1 MKKLF
6 VVIVALSSSLAF
18 AQGKDAA
25 KDKPAA
31 AAAAPAKDAGKGA
44 DKAAAAPAPGA
55 GMAQAGPWARKP
67 KDEKAVKKE
76 IEAFFKEEEE
86 LMKKGDFD
94 ATLVRYDFPVFMATD
109 DAKGTVES
117 KYYSRDEY
125 VAMMKPMM
133 ANMPKDM
140 KMTHKPNV
148 VVLSDSLASVT
159 DDFTMTIGKEKLSG
173 KNHALLVKV
182 GGKWKWKSM
191 TEAGWGGM
199 NDSAPAK

>member
-6 VVIVALSSSLAF
+6 VVIVALSCSSLAF

-44 DKAAAAPAPGA
+44 DKATAAPAMGA
-55 GMAQAGPWARKP
+55 AGPWTRKP

-76 IEAFFKEEEE
+76 IDAFFKEEEE

-94 ATLVRYDFPVFMATD
+94 ASIPRYDFPVFMATD
-109 DAKGTVES
+109 DAKGTVET
-117 KYYSRDEY
+117 KLYSRDEF

-133 ANMPKDM
+133 ESMPKDM

-148 VVLSDSLASVT
+148 VVLSDVLASVT
-159 DDFTMTIGKEKLSG
+159 DDFTMTVGKEKLSG

-182 GGKWKWKSM
+182 GGKWKWKTM

-199 NDSAPAK
+199 SGSAPAK